1 MEPTSSFLTIESLAT
16 LGGATLATVVV
27 ANTYR
32 AILKKDP
39 RIFALVFSIAICVLF
54 AVYNSVEPV
63 GYIVA
68 FINGCLVY
76 CTAFGLNTQVA
87 SVTVKGK
94 PQRVRDSSVES
105 VETNARG
112 YFFDEW

>member
-1 MEPTSSFLTIESLAT
+1 MEPTNSFLTVESLAT

-32 AILKKDP
+32 AIFKKDP
-39 RIFALVFSIAICVLF
+39 RIFALLFSIAVCVLF
-54 AVYNSVEPV
+54 AVYNYAEPL
-63 GYIVA
+63 GYVVA

-87 SVTVKGK
+87 SMTVKAKNIK
-94 PQRVRDSSVES
+94 PEDSPAVSAES
-105 VETNARG
+105 HAARH
-112 YFFDEW
+112 FFDKW

>member
-1 MEPTSSFLTIESLAT
+1 MEPTNSFLTVESLAT

-32 AILKKDP
+32 AIFKKDP
-39 RIFALVFSIAICVLF
+39 RIFALIFSILICVLF

-63 GYIVA
+63 GYVVA
-68 FINGCLVY
+68 LINGCLVY

-87 SVTVKGK
+87 SATVREKSGK
-94 PQRVRDSSVES
+94 KVASSVIAAERRKS
-105 VETNARG
+105 G
-112 YFFDEW
+112 YFFDRW